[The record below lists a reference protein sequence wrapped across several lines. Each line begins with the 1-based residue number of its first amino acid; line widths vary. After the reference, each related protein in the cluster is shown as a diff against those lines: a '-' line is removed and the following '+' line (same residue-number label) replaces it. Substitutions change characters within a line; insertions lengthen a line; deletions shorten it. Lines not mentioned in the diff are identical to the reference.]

1 MKSCY
6 PPQMKCPVSRVHPC
20 AVARNLQ
27 QNRIRIHVLG
37 LQQPAV
43 GRCTID
49 LQLSKEDR
57 AGKSQASLHGSIIK
71 LNGFNCLITRRQ
83 QVFELKD
90 ILIFLGCKLNIN
102 TLDAFLMSRRCSFLV
117 YQQLRVMANASRNP
131 CKVKSLLAN
140 KCPCPVV
147 G

>member
-20 AVARNLQ
+20 AVASHLQ

-57 AGKSQASLHGSIIK
+57 AGKSQASLHGNIIK
-71 LNGFNCLITRRQ
+71 LSGFKCLITRRQ

-90 ILIFLGCKLNIN
+90 ILIVLVYKLN
-102 TLDAFLMSRRCSFLV
+102 TLDDFLMLSMFMQV
-117 YQQLRVMANASRNP
+117 QLFSVSSIACNGQ
-131 CKVKSLLAN
+131 CIQKSMQRII
-140 KCPCPVV
+140 
-147 G
+147 